1 MPVFATVRVF
11 LDWRSLVR
19 HLVLTGAALGL
30 AGCMAMP
37 SPQSRQQPTG
47 EGGPDTCG
55 AAQAANL
62 MGAPRSVVEFVDF
75 EQPVRILGP
84 EDVTTM
90 DFNPNRLNFAIGLS
104 GVVTKITC
112 G

>member
-1 MPVFATVRVF
+1 MQKF
-11 LDWRSLVR
+11 
-19 HLVLTGAALGL
+19 VLMGVALGL
-30 AGCMAMP
+30 AGCMTMP
-37 SPQSRQQPTG
+37 NPQPLQQPTG
-47 EGGPDTCG
+47 EVGSDTCG

-84 EDVTTM
+84 EDVMTM
-90 DFNPNRLNFAIGLS
+90 DFNPNRLNFTIGPS